1 MVAFVLLWNV
11 WCSRMPR
18 LLTATGRTR
27 DGTEEGE
34 RENVGEECWCWLEE
48 VEKKKGTPPP
58 AAVACVEAG
67 VGWGGIFFSLFAG
80 VSNILFLCFACLLSL
95 LTPNY
100 WWCFI

>member
-58 AAVACVEAG
+58 LQLLASKLEWVG
-67 VGWGGIFFSLFAG
+67 VGYFFR
-80 VSNILFLCFACLLSL
+80 FLRV
-95 LTPNY
+95 
-100 WWCFI
+100 